1 MKELTLFEGRP
12 ILLNNGRIIRFSKE
26 KLEFEEL
33 IDNEWKDSKNDFSLE
48 KAFLEASNSSNIIK
62 D

>member
-12 ILLNNGRIIRFSKE
+12 ILLNNGRSIRFSKE

-33 IDNEWKDSKNDFSLE
+33 VDSEWKDSDNIPSIQESFNKDIKLKNE
-48 KAFLEASNSSNIIK
+48 
-62 D
+62 

>member
-33 IDNEWKDSKNDFSLE
+33 VDSEWKDSDNIPSIQESFNKDIKLKNE
-48 KAFLEASNSSNIIK
+48 QYR
-62 D
+62 

>member
-33 IDNEWKDSKNDFSLE
+33 VDSEWKDSDNIPSIQESFNKDIKLKNE
-48 KAFLEASNSSNIIK
+48 
-62 D
+62 

>member
-1 MKELTLFEGRP
+1 MKELSLFEGCQ

-33 IDNEWKDSKNDFSLE
+33 VDSEWKDSDNIPSIQESFNKDIKLKNE
-48 KAFLEASNSSNIIK
+48 
-62 D
+62 